1 MIIVG
6 APPDA
11 ATRAKVV
18 ARMVAN
24 IAANDG
30 RFTFGIVGS
39 AWLFP
44 MLGQYGHGDVSTT
57 TQAIRQLLVMSRA
70 LFFSLTDCLSCM
82 HKTLQRLMGPC

>member
-44 MLGQYGHGDVSTT
+44 MLGQYGHGDVSILST
-57 TQAIRQLLVMSRA
+57 